1 MKSKKIIV
9 IGGGGHAKVLIDA
22 ILSMGNYEIG
32 GILDGQLKVGEKV
45 SGVPVIGGDELLNQL
60 KGVCLAVG
68 VGTVKATDK
77 RKTIYERYK
86 RNGFEFPII
95 IHNNA
100 YISKT
105 AKQQDG
111 VQVMAGAI
119 INPEAEIGENTII
132 NTGAIVEHEC
142 KIASHCH
149 ISLNAVLGGNVTVG
163 ECSHVG
169 MGAHILQGIK
179 IGNYV
184 TVGAGAVVTK
194 DVEDGKTV
202 VGMPAKEING

>member
-22 ILSMGNYEIG
+22 ILSTGNYEIG
-32 GILDGQLKVGEKV
+32 GILDGRLKVGEKV
-45 SGVPVIGGDELLNQL
+45 LGIPVIGGDELLNQL

-77 RKTIYERYK
+77 RKTIYERCK
-86 RNGFEFPII
+86 RSGFEFPII
-95 IHNNA
+95 IHNDA
-100 YISKT
+100 RISKT

-149 ISLNAVLGGNVTVG
+149 ISLNAVLGGNVMVG